1 MHSWLFRR
9 APLGV
14 LFGFSLLFPAL
25 GCHQASE
32 LPQRNHDL
40 SVAEEV
46 YRMFCMRVAAAA
58 YPADPSGDRFVPAC
72 EGSAAYD
79 AEDGDNVG
87 QKRLQAL
94 VERRDETVSALAQVL
109 GEVEGP
115 STEAF
120 AEKELEDFLVEML
133 PYYGSEKGSLIPL
146 STRALDAMMTRLKDP
161 DDALAS
167 GVRSTLARI
176 SSRVGYRSPDR
187 TLAVV
192 RPMLAYPKI
201 DEVSREL
208 LGFVSEGGGGHDA
221 FLQLLEAVAL
231 ELAEPAEEQGDG
243 PTTLS
248 VALKLLLEP
257 HPSYAEAGKAPLW
270 ILARDDEGNALARG
284 DGGDATP
291 FAVPGLD
298 DAADRDDDA
307 RALGPDGQP
316 LYETF
321 DANQTALASLL
332 RDGIP
337 LARRDGEAR
346 STIEKL
352 LRALKPMLGG
362 EKQRSEQFGRAT
374 LTFDGFDVEN
384 SPVAEL
390 LHAVVQLAKFPETR
404 DLIEV
409 LEKLIASD
417 ESSAMEIVNT
427 ALAINDEAKKSKY
440 DSAKIIGIA
449 GEGTP
454 SEFWDDLIG
463 MGQRVIAREGL
474 LRDVLAATEGPV
486 SPAQGKVLAN
496 LMRFRDDVK
505 FAEDINAA
513 IDHTWADPVDR
524 TMPDVGM
531 NRSVW
536 QRGLSLID
544 ATLGAPNC
552 NKQGATLSVTE
563 PLPLTFPDPASRDPV
578 VGAVV
583 NLACPPNAGGGN
595 SYARCAFNEQK
606 SGAVTQ
612 MRSIIGKT
620 ELFLKDKQL
629 ICAAESF
636 GVNLS
641 EAQEKS
647 SGIKGFTLKPT
658 AAAIGRFI
666 YAPRNKFLSDLFDPY
681 QTRHGV
687 PVTEFEPNLL
697 AGLEARD
704 PNVTLEGEP
713 QSFLTTSIPLIEAF
727 DKYETFDANGDPT
740 NGYLFAE
747 LLQTLHRHWP
757 APRDVDC
764 SATPVVPGCSS
775 RKDPMSSYY
784 APQSNLVSY
793 EPLLIYA
800 LGDQDLLG
808 VLQRAQLALRKVKL
822 GERDGVQVLERFLD
836 RMLRPDPKLAYRD
849 GRNWSKT
856 NTCEVMEQG
865 GARKCKDDRGRII
878 EGVAPLYLMLDAL
891 RAVDDAWNG
900 DDERHGLW
908 LEARSKLV
916 DQLLTVEKQGAGF
929 RLKNR
934 RAHALTLRALPWLKE
949 RIDEHKAAGDLEA
962 WVDGSDTEPGL
973 ADRALEVLAHPI
985 LARAVDLYDAFWQD
999 QAAGDQVAAVTEYL
1013 MDEQNNEAAF
1023 TDLIVLAAD
1032 TLELVDRDPDL
1043 TPALRFAAL
1052 AIAPNALDTVS
1063 SGGTLDVEDGAANRF
1078 LQVTYELAKI
1088 YEQSPRSP
1096 LARLL
1101 KNAVEVM
1108 SAPEPSGLAG
1118 KTPLVSL
1125 IDVIAEVNRAT
1136 PEAPRTTP
1144 LTAEDNRQVFEQ
1156 LSQFLSS
1163 EDRGL
1168 ERLYRVIENRKLTD

>member
-1 MHSWLFRR
+1 
-9 APLGV
+9 
-14 LFGFSLLFPAL
+14 
-25 GCHQASE
+25 
-32 LPQRNHDL
+32 
-40 SVAEEV
+40 
-46 YRMFCMRVAAAA
+46 
-58 YPADPSGDRFVPAC
+58 
-72 EGSAAYD
+72 
-79 AEDGDNVG
+79 
-87 QKRLQAL
+87 
-94 VERRDETVSALAQVL
+94 
-109 GEVEGP
+109 
-115 STEAF
+115 
-120 AEKELEDFLVEML
+120 ML
-133 PYYGSEKGSLIPL
+133 PYYGADKGALIPL
-146 STRALDAMMTRLKDP
+146 STRALDAMMVRLKDP

-167 GVRSTLARI
+167 EVRSTLSRI
-176 SSRVGYRSPDR
+176 SGRVGYRTPERS
-187 TLAVV
+187 LAVV
-192 RPMLAYPKI
+192 RPMLSYPKI

-221 FLQLLEAVAL
+221 FLQLLEAIAL
-231 ELAEPAEEQGDG
+231 ELAEPAEEQEGE
-243 PTTLS
+243 TTLS
-248 VALKLLLEP
+248 IALKLLMEP
-257 HPSYAEAGKAPLW
+257 HPSYAEAGKGPLW
-270 ILARDDEGNALARG
+270 VLKRDEQGNALARG
-284 DGGDATP
+284 DAGDVTP
-291 FAVPGLD
+291 FAVPGLA
-298 DAADRDDDA
+298 DAAERDDDG
-307 RALGPDGQP
+307 RALGQDGQP
-316 LYETF
+316 LFEMF

-352 LRALKPMLGG
+352 LRSLKPMLGG
-362 EKQRSEQFGRAT
+362 EKQRSAQFGSAT
-374 LTFDGFDVEN
+374 LSFQGFDVEA
-384 SPVAEL
+384 SPLAEL

-404 DLIEV
+404 DLIAV
-409 LEKLIASD
+409 LKQLIASD

-427 ALAINDEAKKSKY
+427 ALLINEESKKSSY
-440 DSAKIIGIA
+440 DNAKIIGLG

-454 SEFWDDLIG
+454 SDFWDDLIG

-474 LRDVLAATEGPV
+474 LLDVLAATEKPL
-486 SPAQGKVLAN
+486 SQAQGKVLAN

-513 IDHTWADPVDR
+513 IDHMWSDPVDR
-524 TMPDVGM
+524 GMPDVGM

-563 PLPLTFPDPASRDPV
+563 PLPLTFPDPGSRDPI
-578 VGAVV
+578 VGTVV

-595 SYARCAFNEQK
+595 TYARCAFNEQK
-606 SGAVTQ
+606 SGVVTQ

-647 SGIKGFTLKPT
+647 SGIEGFTLKPT
-658 AAAIGRFI
+658 AGAIGRFI
-666 YAPRNKFLSDLFDPY
+666 YAPRNKFLSDLFDPF

-704 PNVTLEGEP
+704 PTVTVEGEP
-713 QSFLTTSIPLIEAF
+713 QSFLSTSAPLIEAF

-764 SATPVVPGCSS
+764 TATPIVPGCSS
-775 RKDPMSSYY
+775 RKDPTSSYY

-808 VLQRAQLALRKVKL
+808 VLQRAQGALRKIKL

-836 RMLRPDPKLAYRD
+836 RMLRPDPKLRYRD

-856 NTCEVMEQG
+856 NTCEVVDQG
-865 GARKCKDDRGRII
+865 GARTCKDERGRII
-878 EGVAPLYLMLDAL
+878 EGVAPLYLLLDAL
-891 RAVDDAWNG
+891 RSVDAAWKG
-900 DDERHGLW
+900 DEERHALW

-916 DQLLTVEKQGAGF
+916 DQLLTVEKQGMGF
-929 RLKNR
+929 RLQNR
-934 RAHALTLRALPWLKE
+934 RAHALTLRALPWLE
-949 RIDEHKAAGDLEA
+949 QRIDEHKAAGDLEA
-962 WVDGSDTEPGL
+962 WVDGSDAMQGL
-973 ADRALEVLAHPI
+973 ADRALDVLAHPI

-1013 MDEQNNEAAF
+1013 MDEQGNEAAF

-1032 TLELVDRDPDL
+1032 ALELVDRDPDL

-1063 SGGTLDVEDGAANRF
+1063 SGGTLEVEDGAANRF
-1078 LQVTYELAKI
+1078 LQITYELAKL
-1088 YEQSPRSP
+1088 YEQAPRSP

-1101 KNAVEVM
+1101 KNAVETM
-1108 SAPEPSGLAG
+1108 RAPEPTELAG

-1136 PEAPRTTP
+1136 PEAPRSVP
-1144 LTAEDNRQVFEQ
+1144 LSAEDNRHVFEQ
-1156 LSQFLSS
+1156 LSEFLSS